1 MKPQGPLDR
10 GSTRPGRE
18 DRGSGV
24 STRNVILSL
33 ACFCFLFGDPV
44 FAQQQAPQKAAGGTL
59 TIDLTAM
66 QKPWTGDLDGM
77 LEAKDLE
84 LEREEI

>member
-1 MKPQGPLDR
+1 M
-10 GSTRPGRE
+10 
-18 DRGSGV
+18 
-24 STRNVILSL
+24 
-33 ACFCFLFGDPV
+33 

-84 LEREEI
+84 LERDNIMDRVMREQVGEERTV